1 MKRLALLLLFAPVL
15 SQAAVKVEARAR
27 CGEDVTQQ
35 VFELNEET
43 KSFSIE
49 NECGTRT
56 TVTLTQEST
65 EGVEFLVQ
73 VNKEQTRDKDS
84 VEGEEAVVKAPFG
97 EAVKFHCES
106 CVIDADLEMV
116 VSPLEV
122 DLSAEALAKDEEPV
136 A

>member
-27 CGEDVTQQ
+27 CGEDVTEQTFQ
-35 VFELNEET
+35 LNEDT

-56 TVTLTQEST
+56 TVTLTQESA
-65 EGVEFLVQ
+65 EGAEFSVQ
-73 VNKEQTRDKDS
+73 VSKEKTRDKDS
-84 VEGEEAVVKAPFG
+84 VEGEDVAVKASYG
-97 EAVKFHCES
+97 EAVTFHCES

-122 DLSAEALAKDEEPV
+122 AESA
-136 A
+136 